1 MALEYPLEHP
11 AVLFQSIGMTANTR
25 INSQTL
31 EDFGKALMIIAGADD
46 QLSMWERGWL
56 TAYMTA
62 YGASREVIIA
72 LDDFDYKSTELDP
85 LLEPLLAGP
94 YAKWVRRSLVQ
105 GAIRMARADDLDPDE
120 YKAILYAAELL
131 DMNEDVVHE
140 VHSLLDIFDTVNLTN
155 ATLLSVAE
163 LEDAESTGGT
173 PDPAADSWPD
183 SQTTL
188 EIEPGYVPTTPEWVL
203 LASENFVFAKAILY
217 VMSADGIPSSDE
229 MEQFIAYM
237 RSWGASEDQIRA
249 LINEDYRTLT
259 AKDIVEQSPR
269 MQWGLAALTS
279 VALRIAGADDLS
291 QPEEE
296 ALLNLYRQTGQSTM
310 MYHATKGL
318 EAVRRQALDRL
329 NAIFARYI

>member
-11 AVLFQSIGMTANTR
+11 AVLFQSIGMPANTH
-25 INSQTL
+25 IDAQTL
-31 EDFGKALMIIAGADD
+31 ESFGKALMIIAGADD

-62 YGASREVIIA
+62 YGADNTVIKA
-72 LDDFDYKSTELDP
+72 LDEFDYRSAELDP
-85 LLEPLLAGP
+85 LLDPLLSGP

-105 GAIRMARADDLDPDE
+105 GAIRMARADDLSPAE
-120 YKAILYAAELL
+120 YRAILYAAELL
-131 DMNEDVVHE
+131 NMNEDVVHE
-140 VHSLLDIFDTVNLTN
+140 VHSLLDVFDMINMTN
-155 ATLLSVAE
+155 ATLLTVAE
-163 LEDAESTGGT
+163 LEDAENMDGSTDAIT
-173 PDPAADSWPD
+173 DSWSD
-183 SQTTL
+183 SQDTL
-188 EIEPGYVPTTPEWVL
+188 EIEPGYVPTTPEWAL

-217 VMSADGIPSSDE
+217 VMSADGLPSSDE

-249 LINEDYRTLT
+249 LISEDYRTMT
-259 AKDIVEQSPR
+259 AEDIVSQSNR
-269 MQWGLAALTS
+269 LQWGLTALTS

-291 QPEEE
+291 HQEEA
-296 ALLNLYRQTGQSTM
+296 ALLNLYRQTGQSAL

-318 EAVRRQALDRL
+318 EAVRRQALNRL